1 MHSSSLPSGFK
12 AALEYFKGSSGNV
25 ETALEIGIAFFN
37 PSPRLILRANQPVE
51 AGLCTVAATF
61 TLAASRSRR
70 FQKPKS
76 STTFRPSS
84 RHLGRTS
91 STCSQTNASIQFRVV
106 LDRGI
111 IAVKAGHPFVTR
123 EADRWNPL
131 LKMSSKGGLT
141 DTEKAMNQVSR
152 CHRERQY

>member
-1 MHSSSLPSGFK
+1 VHRRRDLYPRSISFPPLPKAKIEHHVQTEFK
-12 AALEYFKGSSGNV
+12 ASRPD
-25 ETALEIGIAFFN
+25 FF
-37 PSPRLILRANQPVE
+37 
-51 AGLCTVAATF
+51 
-61 TLAASRSRR
+61 
-70 FQKPKS
+70 
-76 STTFRPSS
+76 
-84 RHLGRTS
+84 HLF
-91 STCSQTNASIQFRVV
+91 TNASIQFRVV

>member
-1 MHSSSLPSGFK
+1 VHRRRDLYPRSISFPPLPKAKIEHHVQTEFKASLPDSF
-12 AALEYFKGSSGNV
+12 
-25 ETALEIGIAFFN
+25 
-37 PSPRLILRANQPVE
+37 
-51 AGLCTVAATF
+51 
-61 TLAASRSRR
+61 
-70 FQKPKS
+70 
-76 STTFRPSS
+76 
-84 RHLGRTS
+84 HLF
-91 STCSQTNASIQFRVV
+91 TNASIQFRVV